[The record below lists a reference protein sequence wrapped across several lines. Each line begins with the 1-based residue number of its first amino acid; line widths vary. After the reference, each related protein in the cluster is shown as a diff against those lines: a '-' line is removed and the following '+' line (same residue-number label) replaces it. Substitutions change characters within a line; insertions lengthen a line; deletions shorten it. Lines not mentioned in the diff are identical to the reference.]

1 MSIENNLKKKIQTAF
16 AQLGLE
22 IELEQVVIEST
33 KDKNHGDYA
42 TNAALKFS
50 SLLKKS
56 PLEVASLLV
65 ESIDKEG
72 LEKVEL
78 AGPGFINFFI
88 KSDILAAKLG
98 EIIDKKENYG
108 NGENKNLKINIE
120 FVSANPTGDLH
131 LGHARNA
138 AIGDSLAR
146 ILTKAGHSVTR
157 EFYLNDAGNQIDNL
171 GLSIDARYKQL
182 FGLEAPMSED
192 MYQGVDIIQIAKTL
206 KENHGDK
213 YLNDVNA
220 LSFFKEYGM
229 KEELKKINEDLEMFR
244 VKFDVYSLESEV
256 RSKGAIEK
264 EIEFLKPYI
273 YHDGEALVLKTSSFL
288 DDKDRVIVKSDGEYT
303 YFLPDIIYHLDKLSR
318 GFDYLIDVLGADH
331 HGYINRMKSALMMH
345 GYKKDTL
352 DVQIIQMVRIFQD
365 GKEIKLSKRTGK
377 TITLRELCE
386 DVGIDAVRYFFVAR
400 SASSHLDFNLNLARE
415 QSSSNPVYYAQYA
428 YARLASVFEQAADEF
443 LLDASGKLL
452 KEESEIDL
460 LKLLIDYPHVIEDAA
475 NKKEPSIITNFIQKL
490 AAATHSFYTNCRI
503 IDKDDTALTS
513 NRLALAKATQ
523 IVLKNALN
531 LIGVEAPNKM

>member
-1 MSIENNLKKKIQTAF
+1 
-16 AQLGLE
+16 
-22 IELEQVVIEST
+22 
-33 KDKNHGDYA
+33 
-42 TNAALKFS
+42 
-50 SLLKKS
+50 
-56 PLEVASLLV
+56 
-65 ESIDKEG
+65 
-72 LEKVEL
+72 
-78 AGPGFINFFI
+78 
-88 KSDILAAKLG
+88 
-98 EIIDKKENYG
+98 
-108 NGENKNLKINIE
+108 
-120 FVSANPTGDLH
+120 
-131 LGHARNA
+131 
-138 AIGDSLAR
+138 
-146 ILTKAGHSVTR
+146 HSVTR

-273 YHDGEALVLKTSSFL
+273 YHDGEALVLKTYSFL